1 MSGKPTLDIEPI
13 AFTYFD
19 DFLEFLWD
27 YVCTEEPLITG
38 VVGDA
43 EALIFSSLRHVP
55 VAVSVESSAVLRG
68 GWLAGVVPDRR
79 EPAADAARSH
89 GWEAY

>member
-1 MSGKPTLDIEPI
+1 MLGDGFLEHAQAIEDAYVAEAKTGKPP
-13 AFTYFD
+13 ATYFD

-55 VAVSVESSAVLRG
+55 VAVSVESSAVLCRNQIFN
-68 GWLAGVVPDRR
+68 PT
-79 EPAADAARSH
+79 SM
-89 GWEAY
+89 